1 MLHLMQYAALIC
13 AFFLPFAIG
22 WVVQSVKEHD
32 RRKLTIAV
40 VSLAIVLAVI
50 AVTVWLAFG
59 LNSAGAGQA
68 IQ

>member
-1 MLHLMQYAALIC
+1 MLQFLQYAALIC

-22 WVVQSVKEHD
+22 WVVQSVNSGD

-40 VSLAIVLAVI
+40 FSLVIVLAVI

-59 LNSAGAGQA
+59 LNSAAGQ

>member
-1 MLHLMQYAALIC
+1 MLQFLQYAALIC

-22 WVVQSVKEHD
+22 WVVQSVKSGD
-32 RRKLTIAV
+32 RRKLTIAII
-40 VSLAIVLAVI
+40 SLTVAAAII

-59 LNSAGAGQA
+59 IQSAAAGQ

>member
-1 MLHLMQYAALIC
+1 MLHLLQYAALIC

-22 WVVQSVKEHD
+22 WMVQSVKSGD
-32 RRKLTIAV
+32 RRKMTIAA
-40 VSLAIVLAVI
+40 VSLTAALLII

-59 LNSAGAGQA
+59 LNSAAGQ

>member
-1 MLHLMQYAALIC
+1 MLNLLQYAAMIC

-22 WVVQSVKEHD
+22 WVVQSAKSGD

-40 VSLAIVLAVI
+40 SALVIAATVI

-59 LNSAGAGQA
+59 INS
-68 IQ
+68 

>member
-1 MLHLMQYAALIC
+1 MLQFLQYAALIC

-22 WVVQSVKEHD
+22 WVVQSVKSGD

-40 VSLAIVLAVI
+40 FSLVIVLAVI

-59 LNSAGAGQA
+59 LNSAAGQ

>member
-22 WVVQSVKEHD
+22 WVVQSARAHD

-40 VSLAIVLAVI
+40 VSLAVVLAVI

-59 LNSAGAGQA
+59 LNSAGGQ

>member
-1 MLHLMQYAALIC
+1 MLHLLQYAALIC
-13 AFFLPFAIG
+13 AFFLPFIIG
-22 WVVQSVKEHD
+22 WVVQSIRAHD

-40 VSLAIVLAVI
+40 VSLVIVLAII

-59 LNSAGAGQA
+59 LNSAAGQ